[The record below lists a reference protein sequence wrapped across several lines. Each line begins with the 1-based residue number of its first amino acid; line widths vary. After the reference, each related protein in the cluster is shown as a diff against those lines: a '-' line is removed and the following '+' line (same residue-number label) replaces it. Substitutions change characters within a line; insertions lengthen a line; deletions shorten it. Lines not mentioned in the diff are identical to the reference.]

1 MVLLLVLTP
10 KNHQLI
16 ALAVVIINYI
26 VFNAKVMLI
35 KSVVI
40 VIF

>member
-10 KNHQLI
+10 KNNQLI

-26 VFNAKVMLI
+26 VFYAKVMLI